1 MDGDSRDRFA
11 DLPPQ
16 RWSASSKDKSR
27 FDKDLDFS
35 KFKTFARGPLDAV
48 ARPLL
53 AASIQ
58 VAIDEQLTKKGLQK
72 VGSNPDV
79 FLETDPLIRI

>member
-1 MDGDSRDRFA
+1 LLICLLSGGLQA
-11 DLPPQ
+11 Q
-16 RWSASSKDKSR
+16 KIKVE